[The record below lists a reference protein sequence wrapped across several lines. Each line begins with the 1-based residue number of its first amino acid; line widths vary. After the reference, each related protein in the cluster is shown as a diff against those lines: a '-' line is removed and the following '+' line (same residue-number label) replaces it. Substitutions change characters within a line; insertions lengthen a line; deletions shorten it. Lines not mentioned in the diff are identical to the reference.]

1 MIPVLLKPTWER
13 NARMALLDVQNIETY
28 YGPIMAIRGAT
39 LKVEEGTI
47 VTILGANGAGKTT
60 ILRTISGAMDPR
72 KGTITYNGKSIA
84 GLDPAD
90 IVAMGIAHVPEGRE
104 VFPHMTVRENILL
117 GAYLRWKSATISED
131 LEMVHTYFPILK
143 SRSKQHAG
151 SLSGGEQQMLAISR
165 ALMSEPRLLLLDEP
179 SLGLSPILVDEIFD
193 IIKRLNQEQ
202 KVTILLVE
210 QNARMAL
217 LVADFGYALE
227 VGRIVMDGTA
237 KRLEQNED
245 IREFYLGVREE
256 GVRGE
261 KRWKRTKVWR

>member
-1 MIPVLLKPTWER
+1 MT
-13 NARMALLDVQNIETY
+13 LLDIQNIETF

-72 KGTITYNGKSIA
+72 KGTMTYEGRNIV

-90 IVAMGIAHVPEGRE
+90 IVEMGIAHVPEGRE
-104 VFPHMTVRENILL
+104 VFPHMTVRENLL
-117 GAYLRWKSATISED
+117 IGAYLRWKSETISED
-131 LEMVHTYFPILK
+131 LEMIYGYFPILK
-143 SRSKQHAG
+143 SRSRQHAG

-193 IIKRLNQEQ
+193 IVKRFNTEQ
-202 KVTILLVE
+202 GMTILLVE

-217 LVADFGYALE
+217 SVADFGYALE

-237 KRLEQNED
+237 KRLEENED
-245 IREFYLGVREE
+245 IREYYLGIREE
-256 GVRGE
+256 GIRGE